1 MQILEATADELSQ
14 AEAHILPAFQKS
26 LEDLL
31 RERKDPRPQVS
42 DDRAIFGLADK
53 AVRDYHAATARSS
66 SLPQLS
72 QVQLWEIRQRLY
84 IQHSALGPLGE
95 LLAKEGVEDIHMN
108 GLDHAYLEYGDHRE
122 PLPASF
128 ESEDDLISIVRFYA
142 EQSGRRFDVS
152 SPIVTVTMRDGSR
165 LNAVLP
171 PIAKPLVIT
180 IRKQQL
186 RRFLSLADLVRSGT
200 IPARAVPLLEAA
212 VRARLNIILSGPTG
226 TGKTTLARVLALM
239 MMLDRKSVV

>member
-72 QVQLWEIRQRLY
+72 QVPT
-84 IQHSALGPLGE
+84 LGDTAATL
-95 LLAKEGVEDIHMN
+95 H
-108 GLDHAYLEYGDHRE
+108 
-122 PLPASF
+122 PA
-128 ESEDDLISIVRFYA
+128 
-142 EQSGRRFDVS
+142 Q
-152 SPIVTVTMRDGSR
+152 
-165 LNAVLP
+165 
-171 PIAKPLVIT
+171 
-180 IRKQQL
+180 
-186 RRFLSLADLVRSGT
+186 
-200 IPARAVPLLEAA
+200 
-212 VRARLNIILSGPTG
+212 RARTAGRA
-226 TGKTTLARVLALM
+226 ARQG
-239 MMLDRKSVV
+239 RC